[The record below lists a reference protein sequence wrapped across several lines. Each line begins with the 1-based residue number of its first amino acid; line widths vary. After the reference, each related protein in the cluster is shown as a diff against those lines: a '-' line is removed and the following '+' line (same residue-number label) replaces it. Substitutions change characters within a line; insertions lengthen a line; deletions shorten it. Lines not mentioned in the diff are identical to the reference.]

1 MNKLSYHN
9 KFLIKKYLILVFA
22 VCFFASQSAPKG
34 LSYLGTINATFY
46 SLIFTLASYIVYV
59 IYTFD
64 LISIYDKN
72 YMQFLRY
79 KNKREYLEN
88 LLKYCSKNFNL
99 LFAIFIAILTIFVSI
114 NFFLRGDVLFSFD
127 LLSFFKL
134 IYNFFKIFV
143 LTEIFLQIGILLSK
157 CFSKVIASIYLLL
170 IQIISY
176 SWVYDITT
184 VDSFNKI
191 HLFYGYYLKDFE
203 YSNIFLDVFAFVLQ
217 VIIFTL
223 ILELIKYLTLKY
235 KKVYIED

>member
-9 KFLIKKYLILVFA
+9 KYLIKKYLLLVFT

-34 LSYLGTINATFY
+34 LPYLSTINDTFY
-46 SLIFTLASYIVYV
+46 NLIFSLASYIVYV

-79 KNKREYLEN
+79 KNKKEYLEN
-88 LLKYCSKNFNL
+88 LLKYCSKNLSL
-99 LFAIFIAILTIFVSI
+99 LFITFISILTIFVSI
-114 NFFLRGDVLFSFD
+114 DFFIRGNVLFSFD
-127 LLSFFKL
+127 LLSFLKL
-134 IYNFFKIFV
+134 IYNFFKVFV
-143 LTEIFLQIGILLSK
+143 LTEVFLQIGILLSK
-157 CFSKVIASIYLLL
+157 CFSKIISTIYLLL
-170 IQIISY
+170 IQVISY

-184 VDSFNKI
+184 VNSFNKI

>member
-9 KFLIKKYLILVFA
+9 KYLIKKYLILVFA

-34 LSYLGTINATFY
+34 LSYLSTINATFY

-88 LLKYCSKNFNL
+88 LLKYCSKNLSL
-99 LFAIFIAILTIFVSI
+99 LFITFALILTIFVSI
-114 NFFLRGDVLFSFD
+114 NFFIRGSVLFSFD

-134 IYNFFKIFV
+134 IYNFFKVFV
-143 LTEIFLQIGILLSK
+143 LTEVFLQIGILLSK
-157 CFSKVIASIYLLL
+157 CFSKVIASIYLFL

-176 SWVYDITT
+176 SWVYDITI